1 MGKKS
6 EANFHTICRG
16 GRVMQTIL
24 LSASFAGIVAVLVT
38 VAIERWGGIV
48 GGILGTLPTTI
59 VPAAIGMYIEAGSKD
74 LATSMSLIPFWM
86 LLNALFVASWVVYP
100 RINPQATLGK
110 MIFVS
115 LGFWSFLAVLMTI
128 SLTQSLNYFSE
139 LSVGIAGFVC
149 LVGLGLWMTWIPIK
163 APKGK
168 NSVTKQVLLMRGLAA
183 ATAIGIAVQFA
194 SMGLPIIAGLASVFP
209 AIFLT
214 TMVALWI
221 AQGAE
226 VPTGAAG
233 PMMLGGSSV
242 GMYSLIAPYALP
254 EYGIY
259 IGSAICWIASVCLTS
274 LPAYYWLSWRKNSLN
289 ISTNIDSTL
298 AK

>member
-1 MGKKS
+1 
-6 EANFHTICRG
+6 
-16 GRVMQTIL
+16 MQTIL
-24 LSASFAGIVAVLVT
+24 LSAIFAGIVAVLVT
-38 VAIERWGGIV
+38 VAIEKWGGIV
-48 GGILGTLPTTI
+48 GGVLGTLPTTI
-59 VPAAIGMYIEAGSKD
+59 VPAVIGMYLEAGSSD
-74 LATSMSLIPFWM
+74 LATSMSLIPFGM

-100 RINPQATLGK
+100 KINPDATLAK

-128 SLTQSLNYFSE
+128 SLTESLNYFSE
-139 LSVGIAGFVC
+139 LSVGIVGFVC

-163 APKGK
+163 APRGK
-168 NSVTKQVLLMRGLAA
+168 NHVTKKVLLIRGIAA

-194 SMGLPIIAGLASVFP
+194 SMGLPIVAGLASVFP

-221 AQGAE
+221 AQGAD

-242 GMYSLIAPYALP
+242 GMYSLIAPYAIP

-259 IGSAICWIASVCLTS
+259 MGSVICWIASVCLTS
-274 LPAYYWLSWRKNSLN
+274 LPAYAWLSWRKKSLSVPSNSDVTVALN
-289 ISTNIDSTL
+289 PME
-298 AK
+298 

>member
-1 MGKKS
+1 
-6 EANFHTICRG
+6 
-16 GRVMQTIL
+16 MQTII
-24 LSASFAGIVAVLVT
+24 LSALFAGFVAVLVT
-38 VAIERWGGIV
+38 IAIEKWGGIV
-48 GGILGTLPTTI
+48 GGVLGTLPTTI
-59 VPAAIGMYIEAGSKD
+59 VPAAIGMYLEAGSKD
-74 LATSMSLIPFWM
+74 LGTSMSLIPFWM

-100 RINPQATLGK
+100 RLKRGVTLVE
-110 MIFVS
+110 MTIVS
-115 LGFWSFLAVLMTI
+115 LGFWAVLALLMTL
-128 SLTQSLNYFSE
+128 SLTQVLNYLSE
-139 LSVGIAGFVC
+139 LVVGIVGLVC
-149 LVGLGLWMTWIPIK
+149 LVSLGLWMTWVPIN

-168 NSVTKQVLLMRGLAA
+168 NSVTKKVLFARGLAA

-221 AQGAE
+221 AQGSD

-242 GMYSLIAPYALP
+242 AMYSLIAPWAIP

-259 IGSAICWIASVCLTS
+259 AGSAICWIVSVLLTS
-274 LPAYYWLSWRKNSLN
+274 IPAYSWLSWRKKAILVKSNTNDTLILN
-289 ISTNIDSTL
+289 QIDF
-298 AK
+298 

>member
-1 MGKKS
+1 
-6 EANFHTICRG
+6 
-16 GRVMQTIL
+16 MQTIL
-24 LSASFAGIVAVLVT
+24 LSALFAGIVAVLVT
-38 VAIERWGGIV
+38 LAIEKWGGIV
-48 GGILGTLPTTI
+48 GGVLGTLPTTI
-59 VPAAIGMYIEAGSKD
+59 VPAAIGMYLEAGSED

-110 MIFVS
+110 MIVVS
-115 LGFWSFLAVLMTI
+115 LGFWSFLAILMTI
-128 SLTQSLNYFSE
+128 SLSESLNYFSE

-149 LVGLGLWMTWIPIK
+149 LVSLGLWMTWIPIK

-194 SMGLPIIAGLASVFP
+194 SMGLPIVAGLASVFP

-221 AQGAE
+221 AQGAD

-242 GMYSLIAPYALP
+242 GMYSLIVPYALP
-254 EYGIY
+254 KYGIY
-259 IGSAICWIASVCLTS
+259 IGSATCWIVSVLLTS
-274 LPAYYWLSWRKNSLN
+274 FPAYAWLSWRKKTFQSHR
-289 ISTNIDSTL
+289 
-298 AK
+298 

>member
-1 MGKKS
+1 
-6 EANFHTICRG
+6 
-16 GRVMQTIL
+16 
-24 LSASFAGIVAVLVT
+24 
-38 VAIERWGGIV
+38 
-48 GGILGTLPTTI
+48 
-59 VPAAIGMYIEAGSKD
+59 
-74 LATSMSLIPFWM
+74 
-86 LLNALFVASWVVYP
+86 
-100 RINPQATLGK
+100 

-115 LGFWSFLAVLMTI
+115 LGFWAFLAVLMTI
-128 SLTQSLNYFSE
+128 SLTESLNYFSE
-139 LSVGIAGFVC
+139 LSLGIAGFVC
-149 LVGLGLWMTWIPIK
+149 LVGLGLWITWIPIK

-214 TMVALWI
+214 TMVALWV
-221 AQGAE
+221 AQGAD

-242 GMYSLIAPYALP
+242 GMYSLIAPYAVP

-274 LPAYYWLSWRKNSLN
+274 LPAYSWLSWRKNSLN
-289 ISTNIDSTL
+289 IDSTL

>member
-16 GRVMQTIL
+16 GLVMQTIL
-24 LSASFAGIVAVLVT
+24 LSALFAGIVAVLVT

-128 SLTQSLNYFSE
+128 SLTESLNYFSE
-139 LSVGIAGFVC
+139 LSLGIAGFVC
-149 LVGLGLWMTWIPIK
+149 LVGLGLWITWIPIK

-214 TMVALWI
+214 TMVALWV
-221 AQGAE
+221 AQGAD

-242 GMYSLIAPYALP
+242 GMYSLIAPYAVP

-274 LPAYYWLSWRKNSLN
+274 LPAYSWLSWRKNSLN
-289 ISTNIDSTL
+289 IDSTL

>member
-1 MGKKS
+1 
-6 EANFHTICRG
+6 
-16 GRVMQTIL
+16 MQTII
-24 LSASFAGIVAVLVT
+24 LSALFAGFVAVLVT
-38 VAIERWGGIV
+38 IAIERWGGIV
-48 GGILGTLPTTI
+48 GGVLGTLPTTI
-59 VPAAIGMYIEAGSKD
+59 VPAAMGMYLEAGSED

-100 RINPQATLGK
+100 RMKGDVSLGR
-110 MIFVS
+110 MIIVS
-115 LGFWSFLAVLMTI
+115 LGFWTILAILMTI
-128 SLTQSLNYFSE
+128 SLSEALNYFSE
-139 LSVGIAGFVC
+139 FTVGIAGFVS

-168 NSVTKQVLLMRGLAA
+168 NSVTKQVLVMRGLAA
-183 ATAIGIAVQFA
+183 ATAIGVAVQFS

-214 TMVALWI
+214 TMVALWM
-221 AQGAE
+221 AQGAD

-242 GMYSLIAPYALP
+242 AMYSLIAPWALP

-259 IGSAICWIASVCLTS
+259 TGSAICWLTSVFLTS
-274 LPAYYWLSWRKNSLN
+274 LPAYSWLSWRKRL
-289 ISTNIDSTL
+289 I
-298 AK
+298 A

>member
-1 MGKKS
+1 
-6 EANFHTICRG
+6 
-16 GRVMQTIL
+16 MQTIL
-24 LSASFAGIVAVLVT
+24 LSALFAGVVAVLVT
-38 VAIERWGGIV
+38 VAIEKWGGIV
-48 GGILGTLPTTI
+48 GGVLGTLPTTI
-59 VPAAIGMYIEAGSKD
+59 VPAAIGMYLEAGSED

-100 RINPQATLGK
+100 RMKPGATLAQ

-115 LGFWSFLAVLMTI
+115 LGFWSILALLMTV
-128 SLTQSLNYFSE
+128 SLTESLNYFSE
-139 LSVGIAGFVC
+139 FSVGTAGFVC
-149 LVGLGLWMTWIPIK
+149 LVSLGLWMTWIPIK

-168 NSVTKQVLLMRGLAA
+168 NSVTKQVLVMRGLAA
-183 ATAIGIAVQFA
+183 ATAIGIAVQFS

-221 AQGAE
+221 SQGAD

-259 IGSAICWIASVCLTS
+259 TGSAICWVASVCLTS
-274 LPAYYWLSWRKNSLN
+274 IPAYAWLSWRKNSPSGSGNNDVTVSLN
-289 ISTNIDSTL
+289 QL
-298 AK
+298 E

>member
-16 GRVMQTIL
+16 GLVMQMIL
-24 LSASFAGIVAVLVT
+24 LSALFAGIVAVLVT

-110 MIFVS
+110 MILVS
-115 LGFWSFLAVLMTI
+115 LGFWAFLAVLMTI
-128 SLTQSLNYFSE
+128 SLTESLNYFSE
-139 LSVGIAGFVC
+139 LSLGIAGFVC
-149 LVGLGLWMTWIPIK
+149 LVGLGLWITWIPIK

-214 TMVALWI
+214 TMVALWV
-221 AQGAE
+221 AQGAD

-242 GMYSLIAPYALP
+242 GMYSLIAPYAVP

-274 LPAYYWLSWRKNSLN
+274 LPAYSWLSWRKNSLN
-289 ISTNIDSTL
+289 IDSTL

>member
-1 MGKKS
+1 
-6 EANFHTICRG
+6 
-16 GRVMQTIL
+16 MQTII
-24 LSASFAGIVAVLVT
+24 LSALFAGFVAVLVT
-38 VAIERWGGIV
+38 VAIEKWGGIV

-59 VPAAIGMYIEAGSKD
+59 VPAAIGMYLEAGSKD
-74 LATSMSLIPFWM
+74 LGTSMSLIPFWM

-100 RINPQATLGK
+100 RLKRGVTLVE
-110 MIFVS
+110 MTLVS
-115 LGFWSFLAVLMTI
+115 LGFWAVLALLMTL
-128 SLTQSLNYFSE
+128 SLTQVLNYLSE
-139 LSVGIAGFVC
+139 LVVGVVGFVC
-149 LVGLGLWMTWIPIK
+149 LIGLGLWMTWVPIK

-168 NSVTKQVLLMRGLAA
+168 NSVTKKVLFARGLAA

-221 AQGAE
+221 AQGSD

-242 GMYSLIAPYALP
+242 AMYSLIAPWAIP

-259 IGSAICWIASVCLTS
+259 AGSAICWIASVLLTS
-274 LPAYYWLSWRKNSLN
+274 LPAYSWLSWRKKQS
-289 ISTNIDSTL
+289 IEKVTQMIP
-298 AK
+298 

>member
-1 MGKKS
+1 
-6 EANFHTICRG
+6 
-16 GRVMQTIL
+16 MQTIL
-24 LSASFAGIVAVLVT
+24 LSAIFAGFVAILVT

-59 VPAAIGMYIEAGSKD
+59 VPAAAGMYLEAGSED
-74 LATSMSLIPFWM
+74 LGTSMSLIPFWM

-100 RINPQATLGK
+100 KLKRSVTLVE
-110 MIFVS
+110 MTFVS
-115 LGFWSFLAVLMTI
+115 LSFWAVLALLMTL
-128 SLTQSLNYFSE
+128 SLTQVLNYLSE
-139 LSVGIAGFVC
+139 FVVGIVGLIC

-163 APKGK
+163 APKGR
-168 NSVTKQVLLMRGLAA
+168 NRVSKQVLLVRGLAA
-183 ATAIGIAVQFA
+183 GTAIGIAVQFA

-214 TMVALWI
+214 TMVALWM
-221 AQGAE
+221 AQGAD

-242 GMYSLIAPYALP
+242 AMYSLIAPWAIP

-259 IGSAICWIASVCLTS
+259 TGSAICWLASVLLTS
-274 LPAYYWLSWRKNSLN
+274 IPAYSWLSWRKAAAQESL
-289 ISTNIDSTL
+289 I
-298 AK
+298 

>member
-1 MGKKS
+1 M
-6 EANFHTICRG
+6 E
-16 GRVMQTIL
+16 TIL
-24 LSASFAGIVAVLVT
+24 LSALFAGIVAVLVT
-38 VAIERWGGIV
+38 VAIEKWGGIV
-48 GGILGTLPTTI
+48 GGVLGTLPTTI
-59 VPAAIGMYIEAGSKD
+59 VPAAIGMYLEAGSQD

-100 RINPQATLGK
+100 RINPDATLTK

-115 LGFWSFLAVLMTI
+115 LGFWSFLAIFMTI
-128 SLTQSLNYFSE
+128 SLTESLNYFSE

-149 LVGLGLWMTWIPIK
+149 LVCLGLWMTWIPIK
-163 APKGK
+163 APRGK
-168 NSVTKQVLLMRGLAA
+168 NSVTKQVLVMRGLAA

-194 SMGLPIIAGLASVFP
+194 SMGLPIVAGLASVFP

-221 AQGAE
+221 SQGAD

-254 EYGIY
+254 EHGIY
-259 IGSAICWIASVCLTS
+259 LGSAICWIASVCLTS
-274 LPAYYWLSWRKNSLN
+274 LPAYAWLSWRKTSLSVPSNSDVTVALN
-289 ISTNIDSTL
+289 QL
-298 AK
+298 E